1 MKAKELRIGNWVY
14 DREDKCDIQIMDLD
28 DLRYFM
34 YYEPIPLT
42 EEWFNRFGFYK
53 EEVYYEEYNYK
64 FKNQSFGEFY
74 PKEDYYLPTAYY
86 FSEAFGENFKLRYV
100 HQLQNLYFALT
111 GEELYETNH

>member
-1 MKAKELRIGNWVY
+1 MIQAKELRIGNWVY

-42 EEWFNRFGFYK
+42 EEWLL
-53 EEVYYEEYNYK
+53 K
-64 FKNQSFGEFY
+64 FEFEKKNNQYILDDYCVELIFDKTGWLMGEF
-74 PKEDYYLPTAYY
+74 D
-86 FSEAFGENFKLRYV
+86 FNVDNFNYIGTNINYI

-111 GEELYETNH
+111 GEELILK